1 MLFSSSRSNEVKIEA
16 PSREP
21 DQESINTAKP
31 NDNQSEGQDEV
42 LDDEERERK
51 TETNEE
57 KNEEDRKDKEEDET
71 RGTEVQEPREGS
83 EDENNKENLNEGEES
98 GVNKEAIVSAFLQ
111 VSEPALVSS
120 HHDGYLRFW
129 NLSVSSFV
137 PALKSKYQ
145 GCSFGKVE

>member
-1 MLFSSSRSNEVKIEA
+1 MIWVFSSSCSNEVKIEA

-21 DQESINTAKP
+21 DEQSSNTAKP
-31 NDNQSEGQDEV
+31 NDNQIEGQDEV
-42 LDDEERERK
+42 LDDEEGKRK

-57 KNEEDRKDKEEDET
+57 KNEEDRKDREEDET
-71 RGTEVQEPREGS
+71 RGTEVQEEREGS
-83 EDENNKENLNEGEES
+83 EDENNNENLNEGQES

-137 PALKSKYQ
+137 PALKSKYH
-145 GCSFGKVE
+145 